1 MKKTTSIVAA
11 LAVSASLAVA
21 PNANAQE
28 TPEMNYQPPA
38 QTATGSAYTGSA
50 PISLLLAALGVA
62 AVAKLIT
69 DNVPELR
76 QAVDDLAA
84 QVGMSGV
91 WGSSEATR
99 TQPLS
104 DFDLSQ
110 IIPQLNLG

>member
-11 LAVSASLAVA
+11 LAVSTSLVVA
-21 PNANAQE
+21 PSANAQE
-28 TPEMNYQPPA
+28 PNMNYQPPA
-38 QTATGSAYTGSA
+38 QTVTGSAYTGSA

-110 IIPQLNLG
+110 IIAQLNLG